1 MCEEIDSKK
10 QLPQRRG
17 VAMTEF
23 SHPAIGAAL
32 TTAASLLGMETVFIG
47 ALTDDTFTFVR
58 TEGRWR
64 GVTPGD
70 VCPRQDSLCDRML
83 AGAPLAT
90 ADAANDPHYMT
101 ARMRI
106 KLGITSYVGVPLRD
120 ANGALLGTLAAVDRG
135 SVPVDSGAVRT
146 LQHLATAVAL
156 VAASPLHEDGAD
168 HRGDSVA
175 GGTAAGAAGA
185 AGAAVIVRTP
195 TGWRVGSEEM
205 EDLTTAMV
213 LCDLL
218 AGELPPGARPDKD
231 AGGGD
236 EVAALRL
243 AVRQLEHALTARI
256 AIEQAIG
263 VVAERFRTPPRDAFE
278 SLRRAS
284 RASGRRVYDVARE
297 LTSST
302 TSEVPTLPQP
312 LRRR

>member
-1 MCEEIDSKK
+1 
-10 QLPQRRG
+10 
-17 VAMTEF
+17 MTEF

-70 VCPRQDSLCDRML
+70 ACPRQDSLCDRML

-106 KLGITSYVGVPLRD
+106 KLGITSYVGVPLRGAD
-120 ANGALLGTLAAVDRG
+120 GALLGTLAAVDRG
-135 SVPVDSGAVRT
+135 SVPVDSAAVRT

-156 VAASPLHEDGAD
+156 VATSPLDQGGAD
-168 HRGDSVA
+168 HGGDSVA
-175 GGTAAGAAGA
+175 AGATTAGA
-185 AGAAVIVRTP
+185 TTAGTTTAGAAVIVRTP

-231 AGGGD
+231 TGGGD